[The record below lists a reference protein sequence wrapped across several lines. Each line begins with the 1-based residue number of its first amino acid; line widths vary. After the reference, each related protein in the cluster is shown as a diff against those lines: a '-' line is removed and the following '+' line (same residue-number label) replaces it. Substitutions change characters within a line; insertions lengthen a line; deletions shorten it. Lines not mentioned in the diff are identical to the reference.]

1 MDGDLIRS
9 SICLVNSVKRILDK
23 KNKGYGLSGSQI
35 RCLHVIYRANIQSE
49 EINQKD
55 LESIFNLQKSS
66 ISGLLTSMEENGLI
80 KRVTSKKDSRYKA
93 IELTAKG
100 NEIKGECCLLVS
112 GQSFEEQSTEVVD
125 WTEEQICQ
133 KVADRIEIYGEKPN
147 TAIKE
152 VAKALGYKKQAIYQI
167 YHEIHS

>member
-93 IELTAKG
+93 IELTVKG
-100 NEIKGECCLLVS
+100 NEISNLSYNDVSYVQSLASKGISKEEIEISIATLKKMLINLEGGEC
-112 GQSFEEQSTEVVD
+112 
-125 WTEEQICQ
+125 
-133 KVADRIEIYGEKPN
+133 
-147 TAIKE
+147 
-152 VAKALGYKKQAIYQI
+152 
-167 YHEIHS
+167 HE

>member
-100 NEIKGECCLLVS
+100 NEISNLSYNDVSYVQSLASKGISKEEIEISIATLKKMLINLEGGECN
-112 GQSFEEQSTEVVD
+112 E
-125 WTEEQICQ
+125 
-133 KVADRIEIYGEKPN
+133 
-147 TAIKE
+147 
-152 VAKALGYKKQAIYQI
+152 
-167 YHEIHS
+167 